1 MLQKN
6 ENNIMASEEILKK
19 MEKEIEIPVCLNLGL
34 AYLKVKDFSLSVK
47 YCSQALEKDSEND
60 KALYRRGMANL
71 GSGFIEKARAD
82 LNKAFEVTNGKDQNV
97 IKALHELKEKVAKNK
112 IQEKE
117 LVKKMLLSG
126 GLYEDQVKPA
136 STNDSSE

>member
-6 ENNIMASEEILKK
+6 ENNIMASEEIVKR
-19 MEKEIEIPVCLNLGL
+19 MVKEIEIPVCLNLGL

-47 YCSQALEKDSEND
+47 YCSQALEKDPEND
-60 KALYRRGMANL
+60 KALYRRGMAYL
-71 GSGFIEKARAD
+71 GSGFIEKAKAD
-82 LNKAFEVTNGKDQNV
+82 LTKAYEVTNGKDQNV

-112 IQEKE
+112 VQEKE

-126 GLYEDQVKPA
+126 GLYKD
-136 STNDSSE
+136 